1 MEEFGFPPK
10 FPEEAEEEEESTP
23 VAKEKTDPGKPAKK
37 VSVSDCVFSLAVVLP
52 EIAM

>member
-10 FPEEAEEEEESTP
+10 FPEEAEEEESTP

-37 VSVSDCVFSLAVVLP
+37 VSVFDCVFFLAMVLP
-52 EIAM
+52 